1 MIFKGRHEHT
11 LDAKGRVFIPAEYRG
26 GLGQSF
32 VVTRAF
38 RDPCLWVFSQET
50 FEALSAKMED
60 FSLLDASTQSLE
72 RILYNSACDVEPDK
86 QGRIVLTQDLRQYAG
101 LTKDVI
107 ITGSRNRLEIWD
119 KDAWTAQHERDLEAF
134 SQTLQTLQ
142 ERGVKI

>member
-26 GLGQSF
+26 GLGQTF

-38 RDPCLWVFSQET
+38 RDPCLWVFSAEA

-60 FSLLDASTQSLE
+60 FSLLDDSTQSLE
-72 RILYNSACDVEPDK
+72 RMLYNSACDVEPDR
-86 QGRIVLTQDLRQYAG
+86 QGRILLSADLRAYAG
-101 LTKDVI
+101 LTKDVV

-119 KDAWTAQHERDLEAF
+119 KAVWAEQHERDLAAF
-134 SQTLQTLQ
+134 GETLKTLQ

>member
-50 FEALSAKMED
+50 FETISDKMED
-60 FSLLDASTQSLE
+60 FSLLDPSTQSLE
-72 RILYNSACDVEPDK
+72 RVLYNSACDVEPDR

-101 LTKDVI
+101 LTKDVV

-119 KDAWTAQHERDLEAF
+119 KAVWQAQHERDLESF